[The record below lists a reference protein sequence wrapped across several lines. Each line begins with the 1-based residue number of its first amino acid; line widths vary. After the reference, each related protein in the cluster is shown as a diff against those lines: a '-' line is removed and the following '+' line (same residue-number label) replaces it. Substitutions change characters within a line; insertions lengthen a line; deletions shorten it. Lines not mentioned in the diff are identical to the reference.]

1 MKGPVATARGS
12 VTISCSWHGRPSPT
26 SNCNRKDWLTLAF
39 ADNNPSQVSFE
50 DYHWQSFLMQ
60 ERNIQRKVRPT
71 HPGAILRN
79 MLAELATDGSD
90 EFARLTQKELAKRL
104 GVSRR
109 TVSELIHERRTMTA
123 DMAIRLSRVLKTTPD
138 IWMNLQKAVDLWD
151 AAQTNK
157 NQYAKLRPIAA

>member
-1 MKGPVATARGS
+1 MAA
-12 VTISCSWHGRPSPT
+12 
-26 SNCNRKDWLTLAF
+26 
-39 ADNNPSQVSFE
+39 Q
-50 DYHWQSFLMQ
+50 
-60 ERNIQRKVRPT
+60 NIQRKVRPT

-79 MLAELATDGSD
+79 MLAELAADGTDQ
-90 EFARLTQKELAKRL
+90 FASLTQKELAKRL

-109 TVSELIHERRTMTA
+109 AVGELVQERRAMTA

-151 AAQTNK
+151 AAQANK